1 MRSFV
6 AYLGGL
12 FFLLT
17 LPLSAQ
23 RQPAFVVLSSS
34 SAIEHL
40 AATPRDTS
48 VHDRLFTAEGQ
59 SYKAALR
66 TEKAPLVTRM
76 QQRGIPV
83 DWQIET
89 VLNAVLIQ
97 ATDEDLA
104 WLRTQPGVT
113 AAEFAPTFHVH
124 LDAAATLISAPA
136 VWQSLGGSLNA
147 GRGVLIAIVD
157 SGIQQTNPMFADSG
171 FSFPANSPPSGGS
184 WPVSDTSADK
194 AYTNNKV
201 IVARN
206 FVCPSEGASVCASG
220 SPNLNAGDGLGHGT
234 FVASVAAGRSVITP
248 YNTTISGMAPGAYLG
263 NYKVF
268 DNSGDASGTA
278 IAVAMDTA
286 VSDGANLVNFSGGS
300 VPSPKAAGDLYNGIV
315 NNAVTAGVLVVVAAG
330 NCGPASAGSTEC
342 PGVVP
347 GDFAISSPG
356 ELPGVL
362 TAGASTNAHAL
373 LQSFSVV
380 SPTPVPANLQS
391 VGFNPSTAPTFTSN
405 IGPAPL
411 VDITPYDSTSLGC
424 GTLPAGSLNG
434 SIAVI
439 KRGTCTF
446 VIKIADAQA
455 AGAIAVLL
463 YDDLVETLIIPSTAG
478 ASLPAGIIS
487 EADGANLLA
496 FLQANPGA
504 RGEMSATASFVQQP
518 ADLVSDYSGRGP
530 TADYNIKPDLV
541 APGDMYA
548 ATQSLYST
556 AEIYASSGFLYA
568 EGTSFATPLTTGSA
582 ALLKGLPKF
591 STLTPTDLKSAL
603 VNTATPLSATQ
614 DGEQIGVMNMG
625 AGRLNLQAAMN
636 TPLTANP
643 VSVSFGFNTA
653 SAANLSKTVTLKSIS
668 TLSDTF
674 TVTVTSI
681 FGGSAVQVTASPT
694 TIPLSAGDSETLTV
708 QLAANAA
715 QGPFE
720 GFVTLTGQQS
730 GLAIHIPYWVMFG
743 TPAVSTGGVTDGAGF
758 GKNVA
763 PGSIIS
769 LFGTAL
775 GGGAGTHA
783 STIPLPT
790 TLGHTIVNI
799 SSGGT
804 TTAAPLFY
812 TSNGQLNAQLPFTAS
827 GSVSADVVVEGVNS
841 STFTFSVATAAPGI
855 FFIAGTNA
863 GIVLHGSNY
872 SLVTAANPATAGET
886 VLIYCTGLGAVT
898 PAVATGAAAPL
909 TPLSTTPNP
918 TVTVA
923 GQPAAVPFAGLAS
936 GFVGLYQ
943 VNATLGGNVPS
954 GSQTLTLSLA
964 GNTSNTVTIFIQ

>member
-1 MRSFV
+1 MRSFL
-6 AYLGGL
+6 AFLGGS
-12 FFLLT
+12 FLLLS

-23 RQPAFVVLSSS
+23 RQPAFVVLGSS
-34 SAIEHL
+34 SAVEHL
-40 AATPRDTS
+40 AATPRETS
-48 VHDRLFTAEGQ
+48 VHDRLFAAEGQ
-59 SYKAALR
+59 AYKAALR
-66 TEKAPLVTRM
+66 AAKAPLVARM

-97 ATDEDLA
+97 ATEEDLA

-113 AAEFAPTFHVH
+113 AAQFARTFHVN

-157 SGIQQTNPMFADSG
+157 SGIQQTNPMFADSSFSAPAG
-171 FSFPANSPPSGGS
+171 F
-184 WPVSDTSADK
+184 PVSDTSADK

-206 FVCPSEGASVCASG
+206 FVCPSEGASACPSG

-248 YNTTISGMAPGAYLG
+248 YNTTISGIAPGAYVG

-268 DNSGDASGTA
+268 DNTGNASETA
-278 IAVAMDTA
+278 IAVAIDTA

-300 VPSPKAAGDLYNGIV
+300 VPSPRAAADLYNGIV

-330 NCGPASAGSTEC
+330 NCGPASSGSTEC
-342 PGVVP
+342 TGVVP
-347 GDFAISSPG
+347 GDFAIASPG

-373 LQSFSVV
+373 LQAFSVV

-391 VGFNPSTAPTFTSN
+391 VGFNASTAPVFTTN

-411 VDITPYDSTSLGC
+411 VDITAFDSTSLGC

-446 VIKIADAQA
+446 VTKIADAQA
-455 AGAIAVLL
+455 AGAIGVLL
-463 YDDLVETLIIPSTAG
+463 YDDVVESPIIPSTAG
-478 ASLPAGIIS
+478 ATLEAGIIS
-487 EADGANLLA
+487 EGDGANLLA

-504 RGEMSATASFVQQP
+504 RGEMSATASFVAQT

-548 ATQSLYST
+548 ATQSLYNS
-556 AEIYASSGFLYA
+556 AEIYSSSGFIYA
-568 EGTSFATPLTTGSA
+568 EGTSFATPMSTGSA
-582 ALLKGLPKF
+582 AVIRAARPALG
-591 STLTPTDLKSAL
+591 PTDIKSAL
-603 VNTATPLSATQ
+603 VNTATLLSATQ

-653 SAANLSKTVTLKSIS
+653 SAANLSKTVTLKNVS
-668 TLSDTF
+668 TTSDTF
-674 TVTVTSI
+674 TVAVSSI
-681 FGGSAVQVTASPT
+681 FGGSAVQVTATPSP
-694 TIPLSAGDSETLTV
+694 ILVLAGNTGTLTI
-708 QLAANAA
+708 QLAANSA
-715 QGPFE
+715 QGVFE
-720 GFVTLTGQQS
+720 GFITLTGQQS
-730 GLAIHIPYWVMFG
+730 GLAIHIPYWAMFG
-743 TPAVSTGGVTDGAGF
+743 APAVSNGGVTDGAGF

-775 GGGAGTHA
+775 GGGAGTQA

-812 TSNGQLNAQLPFTAS
+812 SSNGQLNAQLPLTAS
-827 GSVSADVVVEGVNS
+827 GSVSADVSVEGVNS

-872 SLVTAANPATAGET
+872 SLVTAANPAQPGET

-923 GQPAAVPFAGLAS
+923 GQPAGVPFSGLAS

-943 VNATLGGNVPS
+943 VNATLPANAPS
-954 GSQTLTLSLA
+954 GAQTLTLSLD
-964 GNTSNTVTIFIQ
+964 GNTSNTVTVFIQ